1 MKKRGIDDIA
11 KAIAKALEE
20 SGMKGLGKVA
30 GKAAKKPSAAERIA
44 KRGFRAMDPM
54 TAKAGKEEMILRWSK
69 LGGAKGY
76 ADEAAKTGKTVG
88 ERAAGA
94 ARSRGIENRAKA
106 MGARQEKN
114 PTKALADAAAAKER
128 KVAYKQA
135 GGKNSKTAMERRQ
148 VSRANANKRVRK
160 DIKKNKP
167 K

>member
-20 SGMKGLGKVA
+20 SGMKGL